1 MAIKSYIKIKPI
13 KDDGPFAGSFDEIR
27 KGINRTG
34 VVVENIANNRMKK
47 SIDSLSRDFATV
59 RTGRANTA
67 LVENLMVDYY
77 GAPTPL
83 SQLGSIIIRE
93 ARVLQI
99 QPWDKN
105 SIKDIEKSIYSSDLG
120 VVPQSDGE
128 SIIVNLPPL
137 TEERRKQLVKGIG
150 QKSEDAR
157 VSIRNIR
164 RDIIGNIKTSEKS
177 KEISEDVSKR
187 LLEKIEKV
195 TTKYIDEISNLEKN
209 KNIEILEN

>member
-1 MAIKSYIKIKPI
+1 MVT
-13 KDDGPFAGSFDEIR
+13 E
-27 KGINRTG
+27 NE
-34 VVVENIANNRMKK
+34 VENIANNRMKK

-105 SIKDIEKSIYSSDLG
+105 SIKDIEK
-120 VVPQSDGE
+120 
-128 SIIVNLPPL
+128 
-137 TEERRKQLVKGIG
+137 
-150 QKSEDAR
+150 
-157 VSIRNIR
+157 
-164 RDIIGNIKTSEKS
+164 
-177 KEISEDVSKR
+177 
-187 LLEKIEKV
+187 
-195 TTKYIDEISNLEKN
+195 
-209 KNIEILEN
+209 

>member
-1 MAIKSYIKIKPI
+1 MFTEN
-13 KDDGPFAGSFDEIR
+13 D
-27 KGINRTG
+27 
-34 VVVENIANNRMKK
+34 VENVANNRMKK
-47 SIDSLSRDFATV
+47 SIDSLNRDFASV

-67 LVENLMVDYY
+67 LVENLLIDYY

-83 SQLGSIIIRE
+83 SQLGSIIVRE

-105 SIKDIEKSIYSSDLG
+105 SLKDIEKSIYTSDLG
-120 VVPQSDGE
+120 IVPQSDGE
-128 SIIVNLPPL
+128 SIILNIPPL
-137 TEERRKQLVKGIG
+137 TEERRKQLAKGIG

-164 RDIIGNIKTSEKS
+164 RDIIGNIKTSEKN
-177 KEISEDVSKR
+177 KDLSEDISKR

-195 TTKYIDEISNLEKN
+195 TAKYIEEISNLEKN
-209 KNIEILEN
+209 KNVEILEN